1 MLLHG
6 FRDQPALCHAALG
19 CENER
24 GGKRD
29 IGAGVA
35 VSTEEILVG
44 LTLIVVLGASAQWL
58 GWRLR
63 IPAILILL
71 LFGFLAGPV
80 TGVLE
85 PDELLG
91 SLLSPIV
98 GISVGLIL
106 FEGGLSLRLS
116 ETRMF
121 GGRMHKM
128 ISVAPF
134 ITWGLCAAAAYLL
147 LDLSGAYA
155 ILLGAI
161 LIVSG
166 PTVVVPLLEFVRPS
180 RRVEAVLKWEAITID
195 PIGATIGV
203 LTYHALVV
211 GDFHSSATIE
221 EFFDFLMTIGMG
233 ALVGFIAATI
243 LVIFLARNWIPEGLD
258 NLITLAYVTGAYTI
272 SEVMAEE
279 SGLMAA
285 TIMGVTLANQKFV
298 NVEKIVEFKENL
310 RVILISMLFIILTA
324 RLTLSQITDDF
335 TLRWFAFLLVL
346 LLIVRPIV
354 VAIGTYGTAL
364 TRNEKIF
371 MSWMSPRGIVAAST
385 ASTFALGLQQAG
397 FLHSERLV
405 ALTFLTIVG
414 TVLVY
419 GLTALPLARRLNL
432 LEDEAEPQAEP
443 ARQPGSD

>member
-1 MLLHG
+1 M
-6 FRDQPALCHAALG
+6 AT
-19 CENER
+19 
-24 GGKRD
+24 
-29 IGAGVA
+29 GVG

-44 LTLIVVLGASAQWL
+44 LTLIVVLGASAQWF

-80 TGVLE
+80 TGVLD

-91 SLLSPIV
+91 SLLSPFV
-98 GISVGLIL
+98 TLAVGLIL
-106 FEGGLSLRLS
+106 FEGGLSLRLG

-147 LDLSGAYA
+147 LGLSGAYA
-155 ILLGAI
+155 ILLGSI

-166 PTVVVPLLEFVRPS
+166 PTVVGPLLEFVRPTA
-180 RRVEAVLKWEAITID
+180 RVQAVLKWEAITID

-211 GDFHSSATIE
+211 GEFHSEATLE
-221 EFFDFLMTIGMG
+221 SVLDFLLTVGVG
-233 ALVGFIAATI
+233 SLVGFVAACI
-243 LVIFLARNWIPEGLD
+243 LVIFLARHWIPENLD
-258 NLITLAYVTGAYTI
+258 NLITLAYVAGAITI
-272 SEVMAEE
+272 SEVLAEE

-285 TIMGVTLANQKFV
+285 TVMGITVANQRFV

-310 RVILISMLFIILTA
+310 RIILVSLLFIILTA
-324 RLTLSQITDDF
+324 RLSLSQVTDEFTLS
-335 TLRWFAFLLVL
+335 WFAFLLVL
-346 LLIVRPIV
+346 LFIVRPIV
-354 VAIGTYGTAL
+354 VAVGTRGTRL
-364 TRNEKIF
+364 NRNEKIF
-371 MSWMSPRGIVAAST
+371 MGWMCPRGIVAAST

-397 FLHSERLV
+397 FPHAERLV

-414 TVLVY
+414 TVLAY
-419 GLTALPLARRLNL
+419 GLTALPLARRLQL
-432 LEDEAEPQAEP
+432 LEDEQPETPQPVQLPSE
-443 ARQPGSD
+443 D